1 MGKKKQ
7 TVGIIGL
14 GKFGM
19 YLANELVENGKNIVC
34 IDKDEAKV
42 KKVLEICDYAF
53 VSEDLSKRT
62 LEDTGFKECDVI
74 VTCIGEH
81 LDTAIFATINALSLG
96 VSRVIAL
103 SNTDEQGLVLE
114 KLGAKVVYPEYDM
127 AVRTAKKILQK
138 NLRDYISMGKDVE
151 IVEVEL
157 TDKMIG
163 KSILDLDLRK
173 RYSLNVIAIHHEK
186 GIELEFLPSYQLKK
200 GDVVVVIGKE
210 ENVSRFIN
218 DYSDN

>member
-114 KLGAKVVYPEYDM
+114 KLGAEVIYPYRDSADRLAKRILSNNIVDIIALNEEIEICEVKLPKKYIGMAIKDTDIRKKYGLNIIAIEQNETINTNFEPEY
-127 AVRTAKKILQK
+127 ILNKEDSLVVLGEKK
-138 NLRDYISMGKDVE
+138 NLRKFE
-151 IVEVEL
+151 
-157 TDKMIG
+157 
-163 KSILDLDLRK
+163 
-173 RYSLNVIAIHHEK
+173 EK
-186 GIELEFLPSYQLKK
+186 
-200 GDVVVVIGKE
+200 
-210 ENVSRFIN
+210 N
-218 DYSDN
+218 